1 VRLGRRT
8 VAALTIPSPLT
19 RTPEL
24 LREKRLNQVRG
35 AARAIGAALASA

>member
-19 RTPEL
+19 RAPEL

-35 AARAIGAALASA
+35 AARAIGAALTSA